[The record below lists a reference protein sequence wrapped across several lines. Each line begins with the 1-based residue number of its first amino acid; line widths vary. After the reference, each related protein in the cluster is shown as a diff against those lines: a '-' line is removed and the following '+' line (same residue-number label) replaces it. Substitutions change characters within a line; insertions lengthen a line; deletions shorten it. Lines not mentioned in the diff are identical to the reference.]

1 MEIKSAVQIIPDGLY
16 ERAICATNDPAV
28 GINAALVRIHGAAV
42 SLSSDK
48 VLFQGESYSVSVGSR
63 CSQPSKGDA
72 LVVIGGESILA
83 MVRRSGEGARCF
95 VNSMARSLLGGSW
108 LPNPLVNFAELV
120 MQPILQL
127 DTALKTR
134 NVYHATRP
142 LQSYHTV
149 NTFFTGIP

>member
-1 MEIKSAVQIIPDGLY
+1 MQIIPNGLY

-28 GINAALVRIHGAAV
+28 GINAALVRIHGATG

-48 VLFQGESYSVSVGSR
+48 VPFQGESYSVSVGSR

-72 LVVIGGESILA
+72 VVVIGGESILA
-83 MVRRSGEGARCF
+83 MGRRSGEENWVFREFYGEIVAKG
-95 VNSMARSLLGGSW
+95 VSW
-108 LPNPLVNFAELV
+108 LPNTLVDFAELV

-134 NVYHATRP
+134 NVYHGKRP